1 MASTIRK
8 TAPQRRAPED
18 INTWLDE
25 LGLHRQKLM
34 LNKNI
39 GLAVADAVLIAEIIH
54 AKYPKL
60 IQVCV
65 GALAITSYK
74 LTILSFTA
82 TSNKTICPEEK
93 RIGN

>member
-8 TAPQRRAPED
+8 TAPQNRAPED

-60 IQVCV
+60 IQVRAAYIFV
-65 GALAITSYK
+65 IQHSK
-74 LTILSFTA
+74 LLSAPQLRRTEQFVWKK
-82 TSNKTICPEEK
+82 N
-93 RIGN
+93 